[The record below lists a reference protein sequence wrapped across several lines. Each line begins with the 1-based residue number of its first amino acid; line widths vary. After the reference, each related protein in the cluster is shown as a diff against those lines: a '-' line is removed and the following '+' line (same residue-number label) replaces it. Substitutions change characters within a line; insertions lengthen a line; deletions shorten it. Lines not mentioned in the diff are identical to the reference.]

1 MIKWMR
7 NYRAEFTIGHLDEN
21 RKFVADETVTV
32 QYPVTCL
39 LDIDLGGYQSAC
51 KGVFQFYNL
60 PRTIQAKLWLDLYEI
75 GKKYII
81 LKFYTGYGDVM
92 PFIFQGTLMECT
104 SEKPSGS
111 VDWITQMWGYEG
123 GFMYEHSYFNNTF
136 AKGTKPED
144 IIETILKECPD
155 VKLGYISPTI
165 PALPRNRTFIGQP
178 MDILAREY
186 GGYEVFISKG
196 EFNIIA
202 EDEVLPGDI
211 QVINDSTGL
220 LGSPRR
226 SNIFVELDTL
236 FEPGL
241 KIDQAV
247 ELLSQNTPR
256 FNQLY
261 KVIKIHHKGII
272 SPVTCGKLLTT
283 VTLALLQ
290 DKPKEIKKAVPTTY
304 EGQGTK
310 GKWLKPVIGQKI
322 TSPFGRRK
330 QPIPGASEY
339 HSGIDIGT
347 NMDAVVIAPAQGK
360 VIFAGWQNPNIHYG
374 PKAGYGQYI
383 KIDHGN
389 GLVSLYGHLNKIL
402 VAVGQN
408 VPASAQIGLAGSTGN
423 SSGPHLHFEIRNNE
437 TPVNPIQYIGT
448 Y

>member
-7 NYRAEFTIGHLDEN
+7 NYRAEFTIGHLNEN
-21 RKFVADETVTV
+21 RKFVADETVTI
-32 QYPVTCL
+32 QYPTTCI

-81 LKFYTGYGDVM
+81 LKFYAGYGNVM

-104 SEKPSGS
+104 SQKPSGS

-144 IIETILKECPD
+144 IIATILKECPD
-155 VKLGYISPTI
+155 VKLGYISPSI

-178 MDILAREY
+178 MDILTREY

-211 QVINDSTGL
+211 QIINDSTGL

-226 SNIFVELDTL
+226 ANIFVELDTI

-241 KIDQAV
+241 KVDQAI
-247 ELLSQNTPR
+247 ELLSQNMPQ
-256 FNQLY
+256 FNSLY

-272 SPVTCGKLLTT
+272 SPVTCGKLTTT

-290 DKPKEIKKAVPTTY
+290 NKPKEIKKAVPTTY

-310 GKWLKPVIGQKI
+310 GKWLKPVMGQKI
-322 TSPFGRRK
+322 TEEFKAPRSNG
-330 QPIPGASEY
+330 Y
-339 HSGIDIGT
+339 HKGIDIGT
-347 NMDAVVIAPAQGK
+347 SMDAVVIAPANGRVTYASWENKYDHSQ
-360 VIFAGWQNPNIHYG
+360 
-374 PKAGYGQYI
+374 GYGQYI
-383 KIDHGN
+383 EINHGN
-389 GLVSLYGHLNKIL
+389 GLISRYGHLNKIL
-402 VAVGQN
+402 VSNGQY
-408 VPASAQIGLAGSTGN
+408 VTTSTHIGLAGSTGH
-423 SSGPHLHFEIRNNE
+423 SSGPHLHFEIRNNG
-437 TPVNPIQYIGT
+437 TPINPIQYIGS

>member
-21 RKFVADETVTV
+21 RKFVADETVTI
-32 QYPVTCL
+32 QYPTTCI

-81 LKFYTGYGDVM
+81 LKFYAGYGNVM
-92 PFIFQGTLMECT
+92 SFIFQGTLMECT
-104 SEKPSGS
+104 SQKPSGS
-111 VDWITQMWGYEG
+111 VDWVTQMWGYEG
-123 GFMYEHSYFNNTF
+123 GYMYEHSYFNNTF

-178 MDILAREY
+178 MEALAREY

-196 EFNIIA
+196 EFNIIG
-202 EDEVLPGDI
+202 ENEVLPGDI

-226 SNIFVELDTL
+226 ANIFVELDTL

-241 KIDQAV
+241 KVDQAI
-247 ELLSQNTPR
+247 ELLSQNMPQ

-272 SPVTCGKLLTT
+272 SPVECGKLITT
-283 VTLALLQ
+283 TTLALLKE
-290 DKPKEIKKAVPTTY
+290 KPKELKKAIPTPY
-304 EGQGTK
+304 DGQGTK
-310 GKWLKPVIGQKI
+310 GKWLKPVIGQRI
-322 TSPFGRRK
+322 
-330 QPIPGASEY
+330 SEY
-339 HSGIDIGT
+339 FNALRSNGKVHKGIDIACI
-347 NMDAVVIAPAQGK
+347 MDAVVIAPANGK
-360 VIFAGWQNPNIHYG
+360 VITRKWQSDKYHYG
-374 PKAGYGQYI
+374 PNAGYGQFI
-383 KIDHGN
+383 QIDHGN
-389 GLVSLYGHLNKIL
+389 GLVSTYGHLNQML
-402 VAVGQN
+402 VSVGQY
-408 VPASAQIGLAGSTGN
+408 VTAGAQIGLAGSTGY
-423 SSGPHLHFEIRNNE
+423 SSGPHLHFEIRNNG
-437 TPVNPIQYIGT
+437 TPVNPTQYIGT

>member
-21 RKFVADETVTV
+21 RKFVADETVTI
-32 QYPVTCL
+32 QYPTTCV

-60 PRTIQAKLWLDLYEI
+60 PRTIQSKLWLDLYEI

-81 LKFYTGYGDVM
+81 LKFYAGYGDVM

-104 SEKPSGS
+104 SQKPSGS
-111 VDWITQMWGYEG
+111 VDWVTQMWGYEG
-123 GFMYEHSYFNNTF
+123 GYMYEHSFFNNTF

-144 IIETILKECPD
+144 IVATILKECPD
-155 VKLGYISPTI
+155 VKLGYISPTL

-178 MDILAREY
+178 MEVLAREY

-196 EFNIIA
+196 EFNIIG
-202 EDEVLPGDI
+202 ENEVLPGDI

-226 SNIFVELDTL
+226 ANIFVELDTL

-241 KIDQAV
+241 KVDQAI
-247 ELLSQNTPR
+247 ELLSQNMPR
-256 FNQLY
+256 FNSLY

-272 SPVTCGKLLTT
+272 SPVTCGKLITT
-283 VTLALLQ
+283 TTLALLKE
-290 DKPKEIKKAVPTTY
+290 KPKELKKAVPSTY

-310 GKWLKPVIGQKI
+310 GKWLKPVNGQI
-322 TSPFGRRK
+322 TSPYGKRS
-330 QPIPGASEY
+330 QPIAGASTN
-339 HSGIDIGT
+339 HKGIDIGT
-347 NMDAVVIAPAQGK
+347 SINSTVIAPANGR
-360 VIFAGWQNPNIHYG
+360 VIFAGWENRNNPRQG
-374 PKAGYGQYI
+374 FGQFV

-389 GLVSLYGHLNKIL
+389 GLISLYGHLNEYL
-402 VAVGQN
+402 VSNGQY
-408 VPASAQIGLAGSTGN
+408 VTAGTHLGLAGNTGN
-423 SSGPHLHFEIRNNE
+423 STGVHLHFEIRNNG
-437 TPVNPIQYIGT
+437 TPVNPTQYIGT